1 MYLIMYLLEY
11 YRLDFDLEYL
21 LFLLGKRSKAS
32 NVTADIFRSTFFL
45 QQSLFNS
52 VRYFAAHSLLYCP
65 FLFIALLKMSTG
77 LKQKRKAASYN
88 YL

>member
-32 NVTADIFRSTFFL
+32 NVTADIFS
-45 QQSLFNS
+45 
-52 VRYFAAHSLLYCP
+52 
-65 FLFIALLKMSTG
+65 
-77 LKQKRKAASYN
+77 
-88 YL
+88 